1 MSRLTCEEAMRQL
14 FAYLDRALSGQTTD
28 EVEAHLEE
36 CLSCCDR
43 LAFGRRLDSFVKG
56 RLTNADLPD
65 DLEARLRRRLAS
77 E

>member
-14 FAYLDRALSGQTTD
+14 FTYLDRALSDQAMD
-28 EVEAHLEE
+28 EMQAHLEE
-36 CLSCCDR
+36 CLSCCDK

-56 RLTNADLPD
+56 RLADADLPA
-65 DLEARLRRRLAS
+65 DLEARLRRRLVS

>member
-56 RLTNADLPD
+56 RLANADLPD